1 MGGWREIAKPIISA
15 VLNDLRGED
24 ERTIRKALRD
34 AYPFGPRRYHPYKIW
49 CDEVA
54 VQLGTKKHK
63 TKKHKAR
70 PLVTHEPDPNQPELF
85 GA

>member
-1 MGGWREIAKPIISA
+1 MGRWREIAKPIISA
-15 VLNDLRGED
+15 VLDDLRGED
-24 ERTIRKALRD
+24 SRTIRKALRD
-34 AYPFGPRRYHPYKIW
+34 AYPFGERRYHPYKIW

-63 TKKHKAR
+63 GR

-85 GA
+85 A